1 MVSLI
6 KPFQKR
12 LDELYTAEGKR
23 QSSLVESIRGIQ
35 TIKSLA
41 LEPMREKEWNEMTA
55 FAVHSYFRVGKIS
68 ITAKVFSQAL
78 EMIMNIVI
86 IWYGAHLVFDARLSM
101 GALIAFQ
108 MISSRVSSPLVKMVS
123 LVHEYQQVSLSV
135 RMLGVVMN
143 SKPEE
148 SGGNL
153 RSEVRGDISFHDV
166 SFQYRPDTLP
176 VINDFTLHIRPG
188 EILGIVGRSGSGKS
202 TIAKLVQAMYTPQHG
217 FLRMDGID
225 IRELDKMHLRRNI
238 GVVLQENY
246 FFHGTIRDNIRQGR
260 PDASTEEV
268 IEAARL
274 AGAHEFI
281 SSFHTGY
288 DTILE
293 ENAVN
298 LSGGQKQRLAIARA
312 LITSPKILI
321 FDEATS
327 ALDPESEWQIS
338 QNLRQMAQ
346 GRTVIMIAHRLAL
359 MRQAHRIIVLDHGRL
374 IEQGSHEEL
383 LAHKGLY
390 NDFWSQ
396 QMGG

>member
-1 MVSLI
+1 
-6 KPFQKR
+6 
-12 LDELYTAEGKR
+12 
-23 QSSLVESIRGIQ
+23 
-35 TIKSLA
+35 
-41 LEPMREKEWNEMTA
+41 MTA

-202 TIAKLVQAMYTPQHG
+202 TIAKLVQAMYTPQQG

-246 FFHGTIRDNIRQGR
+246 FFHGTIPGR
-260 PDASTEEV
+260 A
-268 IEAARL
+268 
-274 AGAHEFI
+274 
-281 SSFHTGY
+281 
-288 DTILE
+288 
-293 ENAVN
+293 
-298 LSGGQKQRLAIARA
+298 
-312 LITSPKILI
+312 
-321 FDEATS
+321 
-327 ALDPESEWQIS
+327 
-338 QNLRQMAQ
+338 
-346 GRTVIMIAHRLAL
+346 GRTPRRRTLSKRPGWREPMSSSAASIPATTPFWKKMPSTFPA
-359 MRQAHRIIVLDHGRL
+359 GRSS
-374 IEQGSHEEL
+374 GSP
-383 LAHKGLY
+383 
-390 NDFWSQ
+390 
-396 QMGG
+396 